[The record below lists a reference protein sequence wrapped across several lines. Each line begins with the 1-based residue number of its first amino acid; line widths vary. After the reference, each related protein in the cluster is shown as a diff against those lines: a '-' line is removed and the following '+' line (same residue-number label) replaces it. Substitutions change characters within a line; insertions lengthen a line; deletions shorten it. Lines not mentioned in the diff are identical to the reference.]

1 MDAFFSTP
9 LKKEDW
15 KQRAFPRAHSLGPGR
30 CGFSCSGSGGPGCH
44 THGTLVT
51 LHTAAND
58 ADTGVRKPNPVALR
72 RASLWYCSHSRE
84 PLGIKLSL
92 GFSESHISASSSS
105 PSLFR
110 VPCFLPGLSCRS
122 SPTETTCTRMFFLGS
137 ASRKYNKRCFSL
149 LKYIS
154 RGSISRK
161 IYRK

>member
-9 LKKEDW
+9 LEKEDW
-15 KQRAFPRAHSLGPGR
+15 KQRAFPGGHSLGPGR
-30 CGFSCSGSGGPGCH
+30 CGFSCSGSEGPGCH

-105 PSLFR
+105 PSLFH
-110 VPCFLPGLSCRS
+110 VPRFLPGLSCRR
-122 SPTETTCTRMFFLGS
+122 SPHRNHLHKNVFLGL
-137 ASRKYNKRCFSL
+137 CFQ
-149 LKYIS
+149 
-154 RGSISRK
+154 K
-161 IYRK
+161 IQ